1 MKYDVLVIGGG
12 AAGCMAAG
20 TAADNGKNVL
30 LAERN
35 GKIGRKLMI
44 TGKGRCNVTN
54 ACSLLNELI
63 ENVPVN
69 GRFLYGAF
77 SRFMP
82 FDTMD
87 FFEEHGVP
95 LKIERGNRVFPESDK
110 ASDIVDALNN
120 FLKETNVKRVR
131 ARIVGL
137 NPSDDKKR
145 IISAVDENGNEYEA
159 EKYIIATGGKS
170 YPLTGSAGDGYTLAK
185 QCGHTIT
192 ELKPS
197 LVPLE
202 TSDSW
207 TGALQGLSLKNISIT
222 VFEKETYREVYKDFG
237 EMLFTHFGVSGP
249 VILSA
254 SSHMK
259 NMYGGKYIIET
270 DLKPALSEEKLDA
283 RILRDFSENAN
294 KSIANA
300 LIKLLPHKL
309 IPVIVSLS
317 GIPTDLRVN
326 QITKDMR
333 RELVYLLKHFTINIK
348 GFRPIEEAIITSGG
362 VSVKEINPKNM
373 SSLICDNLFFAGEI
387 IDVDA
392 YTGGFNLQTAFSTG
406 VLAGKSV

>member
-1 MKYDVLVIGGG
+1 MIYDVLVIGGG

-20 TAADNGKNVL
+20 FAAKNGNKVL

-35 GKIGRKLMI
+35 DKIGRKLMI

-87 FFEEHGVP
+87 FFEELGVP

-110 ASDIVDALNN
+110 AVDIVDALNK
-120 FLKETNVKRVR
+120 FLKNSGVKRIQ
-131 ARIVGL
+131 ARIVKL
-137 NPSDDKKR
+137 NTDNNH
-145 IISAVDENGNEYEA
+145 IISAEDENGKIYEA
-159 EKYIIATGGKS
+159 AKYIIATGGKS
-170 YPLTGSAGDGYTLAK
+170 YPLTGSTGDGYSLAK
-185 QCGHTIT
+185 QCGHTVT

-207 TGALQGLSLKNISIT
+207 TGDLQGLSLKNISVSVIDN
-222 VFEKETYREVYKDFG
+222 EYYREIYSDFG
-237 EMLFTHFGVSGP
+237 EMLFTHFGISGP

-259 NMYGGKYIIET
+259 NITEGKYTVEI

-300 LIKLLPHKL
+300 LVKLLPHKL
-309 IPVIVSLS
+309 IPVIVKLS

-333 RELVYLLKHFTINIK
+333 HDLVYLLKHFAVNIK
-348 GFRPIEEAIITSGG
+348 GFRPIEEAIVTSGG

-373 SSLICDNLFFAGEI
+373 QSNICDNLYFAGEI